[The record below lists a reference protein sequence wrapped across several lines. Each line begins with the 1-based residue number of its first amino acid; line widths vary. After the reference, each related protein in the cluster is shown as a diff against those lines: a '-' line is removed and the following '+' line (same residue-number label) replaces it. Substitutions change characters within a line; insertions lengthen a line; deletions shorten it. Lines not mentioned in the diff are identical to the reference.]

1 MVRNHFIDTISSS
14 GLLGLVKPTLPV
26 RVTVLG
32 GTLNC
37 PTISTVATD
46 PTFDET
52 LTPTPDLS
60 TTCPEAFVTLIS
72 LITP

>member
-1 MVRNHFIDTISSS
+1 MKAFAGTISSS
-14 GLLGLVKPTLPV
+14 GLLGLVKPTFPV

-37 PTISTVATD
+37 PTISTVARV
-46 PTFDET
+46 PTLDET

-60 TTCPEAFVTLIS
+60 ITCPVALVTVLS